1 MTKKIPEGYK
11 EDSKGRLIP
20 VNKIQPID
28 LERDTLV
35 KQVITDAKTVSSA
48 ISRLKKDTTKEL
60 DLFLK
65 RAAKNYKTKFGGKKG
80 NLTLYSYDGQFKIT
94 HTVSDRIT
102 FDERLQIAKQ
112 LVDECISNWSKGS
125 NENIKLLI
133 NDAFYVDKQGK
144 INKEKILGLRRLK
157 IKDTKWKHAMQAI
170 DDSIQVVDSKPYI
183 RCYERTEAGDYKQ
196 INLDMATA

>member
-1 MTKKIPEGYK
+1 MANKIPNGYM

-20 VNKIQPID
+20 VEKVQPID
-28 LERDTLV
+28 LERDQLV
-35 KQVITDAKTVSSA
+35 KQVIADAKAVSKS
-48 ISRLKKDTTKEL
+48 ITELKKDTMDEL
-60 DLFLK
+60 DAFLK
-65 RAAKNYKTKFGGKKG
+65 NAAKNYKTKFGGKKG
-80 NLTLYSYDGQFKIT
+80 NLTLYSFDGRFKIT

-112 LVDECISNWSKGS
+112 LVDECISKWSKGS
-125 NENIKLLI
+125 NENIKLLV

-157 IKDTKWKHAMQAI
+157 IRDSKWKQAMQAI